1 MEVEDRWKW
10 KRHQSWKWK
19 RHRSGRSIE
28 VEGKWKWKIDGSGRE
43 IEAYSVREIK
53 VAAANCKKSV
63 QSCIELM

>member
-1 MEVEDRWKW
+1 MEVEEANK
-10 KRHQSWKWK
+10 WKWK

-28 VEGKWKWKIDGSGRE
+28 VEGKWKWKIDGSGRG
-43 IEAYSVREIK
+43 IKVYSVREIK

>member
-10 KRHQSWKWK
+10 ERDQS
-19 RHRSGRSIE
+19 I
-28 VEGKWKWKIDGSGRE
+28 
-43 IEAYSVREIK
+43 REIK